1 LRKSSASTRVCREA
15 GVPRR
20 GAMQVSELRL
30 ENEKI
35 LITGPAGQVALPI
48 VRHLV
53 KHNEVYGLARFNRK
67 ADRERLVHLGVT
79 GVQADLA
86 QDSFA
91 ELPGDFTYVL
101 NFASTRS
108 GDFDVDLRANAEGT
122 GRLLSHCRN
131 AKAWLH
137 CSSSAVYAY
146 AGNRPLK
153 ETDPLGDSRRNFLP
167 TYSLCKIAAEV
178 VARFAARQWNV
189 PTTIARLNV
198 AYGNNGGLPAHH
210 LEAILAGAPILLMPE
225 KPNLRSLLH
234 EDDYIAQIPKLL
246 AAARVPATTVNWGG
260 SEPVSIEDWCTWL
273 GALTGNV
280 PTFAYTDKAF
290 GGAVLDPTRMHQLV
304 GRTTVDWRD
313 GMRRMVRALHP
324 ELRLRAQNGCGGA

>member
-1 LRKSSASTRVCREA
+1 VLLVSAH
-15 GVPRR
+15 
-20 GAMQVSELRL
+20 RL

-35 LITGPAGQVALPI
+35 LITGPAGQVAFPI
-48 VRHLV
+48 ARHLAT
-53 KHNEVYGLARFNRK
+53 HNHVFGLARFSR
-67 ADRERLVHLGVT
+67 ARDRERLEHLGVT
-79 GVQADLA
+79 CVQADLA
-86 QDSFA
+86 EDAFSR
-91 ELPGDFTYVL
+91 LPDDFTYVL

-122 GRLLSHCRN
+122 GRLLFHCRN

-167 TYSLCKIAAEV
+167 TYSLGKIAAEV
-178 VARFAARQWNV
+178 VVRFAARQWNV

-246 AAARVPATTVNWGG
+246 AAARVPAITVNWGG
-260 SEPVSIEDWCTWL
+260 SEPVSIEDWCAYL
-273 GALTGNV
+273 GGLTGNEPKLV
-280 PTFAYTDKAF
+280 YTDKAF

-313 GMRRMVRALHP
+313 GMHRMLRALHP
-324 ELRLRAQNGCGGA
+324 ELPG